1 MTILVTGF
9 QPFDN
14 RSVNA
19 SWIAANSLAST
30 KNVIALELPVVWGT
44 PWTELSSA
52 IKQHKPEIV
61 ISMGEGRQGW
71 FDIETVARN
80 GRSERQDNLGQLPTG
95 PIKAAGPATIDAT
108 ISAQPLQQS
117 LLDLGY
123 PIRISE
129 DAGAYLCEETLYS
142 LELLK
147 LNFDCLKTVVFVHLP
162 PFETIL
168 TANSES
174 GICDTE
180 FLQKFASA
188 LLDNVRKMPF

>member
-19 SWIAANSLAST
+19 SWIAAKSLAST
-30 KNVIALELPVVWGT
+30 KDVIALELPVVWGT

-52 IKQHKPEIV
+52 IEQHKPEIV

-80 GRSERQDNLGQLPTG
+80 NRSQRQDNLDQLPTG
-95 PIKAAGPATIDAT
+95 LINPTGPAAIDAT
-108 ISAQPLQQS
+108 ISAQPLQQR

-123 PIRISE
+123 PIRISD
-129 DAGAYLCEETLYS
+129 DAGAFLCEETLYC

-147 LNFDCLKTVVFVHLP
+147 QEFDCIKTVTFVHLP
-162 PFETIL
+162 PFETVL
-168 TANSES
+168 ADNSES
-174 GICDTE
+174 GICDTKY
-180 FLQKFASA
+180 LQTFASA
-188 LLDNVRKMPF
+188 LLANVRNIPH